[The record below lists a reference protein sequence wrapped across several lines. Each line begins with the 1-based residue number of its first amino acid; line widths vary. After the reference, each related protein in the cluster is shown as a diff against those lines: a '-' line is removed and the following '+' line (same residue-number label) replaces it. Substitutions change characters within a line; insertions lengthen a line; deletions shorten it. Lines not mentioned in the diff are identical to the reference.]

1 MIQQTSLDQTGI
13 AIFTVEN
20 GEKVSIPLFSLTPF
34 DEADELSTYIEGEI
48 KKDIFISNNLCD
60 YKIEDE
66 IRDYKKK
73 NLGAI
78 PEEFMDQL
86 VLGFPFINDGS
97 ESLFLMSCYA

>member
-13 AIFTVEN
+13 AIFVTED
-20 GEKVSIPLFSLTPF
+20 GEKINIPLFSLTPF
-34 DEADELSTYIEGEI
+34 DEAEELAVYVEGEL
-48 KKDIFISNNLCD
+48 KDIFISNNLCD

-73 NLGAI
+73 NLRAI

-86 VLGFPFINDGS
+86 ASGFPFINDGS
-97 ESLFLMSCYA
+97 EPLFLMSCYA